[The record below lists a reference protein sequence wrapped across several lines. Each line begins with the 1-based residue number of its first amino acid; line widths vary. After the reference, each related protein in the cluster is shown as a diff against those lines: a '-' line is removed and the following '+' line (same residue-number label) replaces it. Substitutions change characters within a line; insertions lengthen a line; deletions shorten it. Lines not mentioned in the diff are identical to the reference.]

1 MRSVPAQ
8 GKRSVPKAP
17 IRKKGVFRR
26 RGVRTIS
33 SGKEKKKLIN
43 RSTKRYF
50 SQMAVGGLIFLG
62 AFLFLAGYS
71 LYKYLHQTFASASS
85 LSSYSVSNERVVALS
100 FIEAE
105 DINSDPVILKS
116 LKYIIFDKENGELG
130 VFDIPLNLMVDMT
143 GKFGE
148 EEIYKAFA
156 LGALNSQ
163 SPVDDGVAAVNNAV
177 KRIFGYKVDRYVF
190 VDESSSQLLL
200 DSLTGH
206 GFSELLSL
214 QAASD
219 LKRNTVSDLTAAE
232 YYGLVTF
239 AADFQNDKIS
249 NYSVTQSDIN
259 DSETLDSQ
267 MLDINFDG
275 PVSGEGLSV
284 SILNGTDIPGV
295 ALFGSRLVKNSGGR
309 VVGVSN
315 ASSSHDTSYIVTD
328 VKDSATLTYI
338 SRVLGISNV
347 LTKKEAEKFNENEI
361 DRSDITVIVGF
372 DTAGALY

>member
-1 MRSVPAQ
+1 MRLVPAQ
-8 GKRSVPKAP
+8 SKSSVHKTSV
-17 IRKKGVFRR
+17 RKKGVFGRQR
-26 RGVRTIS
+26 THTIS
-33 SGKEKKKLIN
+33 SGKKKKKLIN

-50 SQMAVGGLIFLG
+50 SQMVVGSLVFLG
-62 AFLFLAGYS
+62 AFLFLAGYT
-71 LYKYLHQTFASASS
+71 LYNYLHQTFASASS

-105 DINSDPVILKS
+105 SINSDPIILKS
-116 LKYIIFDKENGELG
+116 LKYMIFDEENKELS
-130 VFDIPLNLMVDMT
+130 VFDIPLKLKVDMT

-156 LGALNSQ
+156 LGALNSKT
-163 SPVDDGVAAVNNAV
+163 PVDDGVAAVNKAV

-200 DSLTGH
+200 DSLTGS

-214 QAASD
+214 RAAAD
-219 LKRNTVSDLTAAE
+219 LKKDTLSNLTAAE
-232 YYGLVTF
+232 YYNLAAF
-239 AADFQNDKIS
+239 ARDVGKDKIS
-249 NYSVTQSDIN
+249 NYSVTQSDID
-259 DSETLDSQ
+259 DSENLDSQ
-267 MLDINFDG
+267 ILDINFDG
-275 PVSGEGLSV
+275 PISIEGLSV

-309 VVGVSN
+309 VVGASN
-315 ASSSHDTSYIVTD
+315 ASLSYDTSYIVTD
-328 VKDSATLTYI
+328 IKDSSTLNYI

-347 LTKKEAEKFNENEI
+347 LTKMEAEKFNENEV

>member
-315 ASSSHDTSYIVTD
+315 ASSSHDTSYLVTV
-328 VKDSATLTYI
+328 VKDSETLTYI